1 MIPLLYKSDSTDL
14 ISNCFGA
21 LSGTVEC
28 NVVEQINGVY
38 ELNMQILTDDP
49 NFKNIS
55 IGSIIAAKPNLT
67 TQNQAFVVES
77 MSKPINNVVTIYATH
92 IAQHRAKL
100 IPVSVFSATSLTT
113 ALSGA
118 MSHSLETN
126 PFNLHSP
133 RTSSADYEIVT
144 PRSFREVLG
153 GSEGSLLDVYG
164 GEYIFNNFDI
174 ELVSKRGRDQG
185 IQVVYGQ
192 NMTDFNMDEEFSWNG
207 TATGVYPYW
216 YTEEDG
222 LVVGDI
228 QYSPIVNLT
237 GYQKTVTVDF
247 TDKFENKP
255 TKAELEAEALSY
267 ISNRGLNS
275 VNIKVAF
282 NQFEEHIRGDVLK
295 MNLGDTVHI
304 INSAYGVNLTSRIV
318 SLDFNVLSE
327 NYNTIEIGELQTT
340 INEAISDTAST
351 TVINQGGG
359 VTNYNELTNLPQ
371 INSVELTGN
380 KSWADLGLT
389 QPFMRQDKG
398 TSTNLNDFVQNG
410 QYTLDSNSTN
420 APFTQ
425 SGVLLVLRYSSS
437 YVVQFATR
445 ITNSQKVVYMRKY
458 QSAAGTPWS
467 TWTSITF
474 T

>member
-1 MIPLLYKSDSTDL
+1 MIPRLFKSDDTNFTTL
-14 ISNCFGA
+14 GFGA
-21 LSGTVEC
+21 LNGTIEC

-38 ELNMQILTDDP
+38 ELNMQIFTDDP

-55 IGSIIAAKPNLT
+55 IGSIIAVKPNLT
-67 TQNQAFVVES
+67 TENQAFVVES

-92 IAQHRAKL
+92 ISQHRAKL

-118 MSHSLETN
+118 VSHSLETN
-126 PFNLHSP
+126 PFTLHSP

-216 YTEEDG
+216 YSDQDG

-228 QYSPIVNLT
+228 QYSPVVNLT
-237 GYQKTVTVDF
+237 GYQRTVTVDF

-255 TKAELEAEALSY
+255 TKVELEAEALAY
-267 ISNRGLNS
+267 ITSRGLNS

-282 NQFEEHIRGDVLK
+282 NQFEEHVRGDVLK
-295 MNLGDTVHI
+295 MNLGDTIHI
-304 INSAYGVNLTSRIV
+304 INSAYGVNMESRIV

-327 NYNTIEIGELQTT
+327 NYDVIEIGELQTT

-351 TVINQGGG
+351 TVINQSGG

-380 KSWADLGLT
+380 KSWSDLGISD
-389 QPFMRQDKG
+389 PFYYHGNATDVDASLDTG
-398 TSTNLNDFVQNG
+398 LYYCTASTANKPVAAAGYLIVFTAGSRVLQF
-410 QYTLDSNSTN
+410 YTRG
-420 APFTQ
+420 AVAQ
-425 SGVLLVLRYSSS
+425 GR
-437 YVVQFATR
+437 
-445 ITNSQKVVYMRKY
+445 VYMRKY
-458 QSAAGTPWS
+458 DSGWGGWYYTDL
-467 TWTSITF
+467 TTL
-474 T
+474 